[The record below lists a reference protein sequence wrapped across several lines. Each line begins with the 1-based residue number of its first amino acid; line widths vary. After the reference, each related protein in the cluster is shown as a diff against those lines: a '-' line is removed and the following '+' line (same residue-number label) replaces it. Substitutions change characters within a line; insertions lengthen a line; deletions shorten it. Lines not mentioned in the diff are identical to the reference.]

1 MGLLTEIYGSS
12 GLAFDFFGG
21 QWWLVGL
28 FIIFIFT
35 VYLLPKGFSA
45 EAMSLFLFSAFILV
59 TIDGLFQIPSDWI
72 IIIIAFITIIIGFSV
87 NKWLRG

>member
-1 MGLLTEIYGSS
+1 MGLLTEIFGSS
-12 GLAFDFFGG
+12 GKAFDFFGG

-28 FIIFIFT
+28 FVIFVFT
-35 VYLLPKGFSA
+35 IYLYASGFSS
-45 EAMSLFLFSAFILV
+45 EAMGLFLFASFLLV

-72 IIIIAFITIIIGFSV
+72 VIIIAFITIIIGFSV